1 MHPSVMCEMR
11 THGCM
16 GWRQPPA
23 AHRSEACK
31 RAGELLEHA
40 RTCECPCA
48 VLNAQFWWGHCRCS
62 GAAREQGARV
72 KRFMRGAAGGLHGG
86 VFVPSRRHHELL
98 GHPGARAPR
107 GGRLVRVLR
116 RSPNAHRRSVGR
128 VCGGP
133 DPFEALPWWL
143 VASMQCLH
151 SSSRSAHGMREHPGA
166 EQRAVQ
172 LQRGAGAVALQ
183 RSCSS
188 APAPLSAGPAVT
200 GGLRMAHHPRRG

>member
-1 MHPSVMCEMR
+1 MAPASRCTPVRSLQEGRRAVGTCTNMRVPMRRTQCTVLVGALPVQWRSARAGRQSETFHAGRGRRPSRWCFRSKSASSRATGTPRCAPEAGAWCGCCGAVQMR
-11 THGCM
+11 TGVQWGGC
-16 GWRQPPA
+16 A
-23 AHRSEACK
+23 A
-31 RAGELLEHA
+31 
-40 RTCECPCA
+40 
-48 VLNAQFWWGHCRCS
+48 
-62 GAAREQGARV
+62 
-72 KRFMRGAAGGLHGG
+72 
-86 VFVPSRRHHELL
+86 
-98 GHPGARAPR
+98 
-107 GGRLVRVLR
+107 
-116 RSPNAHRRSVGR
+116 
-128 VCGGP
+128 GP

-188 APAPLSAGPAVT
+188 APAPLSAVPAVT

>member
-1 MHPSVMCEMR
+1 MH
-11 THGCM
+11 
-16 GWRQPPA
+16 
-23 AHRSEACK
+23 
-31 RAGELLEHA
+31 EHA
-40 RTCECPCA
+40 SAHAPYSMHSSGGGTAGAVAQRASRAPECNVSC
-48 VLNAQFWWGHCRCS
+48 
-62 GAAREQGARV
+62 GARQ
-72 KRFMRGAAGGLHGG
+72 AAFTVVFSFQVG
-86 VFVPSRRHHELL
+86 VITSYWDTQVR
-98 GHPGARAPR
+98 PR

-172 LQRGAGAVALQ
+172 RGAGAVALQ